1 VPVDSDTKLIDDL
14 PPVPRA
20 LAREGQV
27 RRYRKNVLLISEG
40 DQSDVMFVLL
50 RGRVRAFSM
59 GASDREITFAT
70 DGPGGYFGEMSLDGG
85 PRSASV
91 VTLEPCVCS
100 VVQRATALRLVA
112 ENPEVALHLLRS
124 VIGRARF
131 ATDSARNLAL
141 HDVYGRLIR
150 VLDDMAQS
158 SVRDGTRLLFER
170 LTHLELAR
178 RIGASREMVSRVMK
192 DLQRGGYIEVRAGGI
207 VLLKPLPER
216 W

>member
-1 VPVDSDTKLIDDL
+1 M
-14 PPVPRA
+14 
-20 LAREGQV
+20 
-27 RRYRKNVLLISEG
+27 RRYPKNVLLICEG
-40 DQSDVMFVLL
+40 DQSDVLFVLL

-70 DGPGGYFGEMSLDGG
+70 DGPGCYFGEMSLDGG

-91 VTLEPCVCS
+91 MTLEPCVCS
-100 VVQRATALRLVA
+100 VVQRATVLRLVG
-112 ENPEVALHLLRS
+112 ENSEVALHLLRS
-124 VIGRARF
+124 VIARARF

-141 HDVYGRLIR
+141 HDVYGRLVHVIEE
-150 VLDDMAQS
+150 LSLPHGD
-158 SVRDGTRLLFER
+158 DGTRLVPER
-170 LTHLELAR
+170 LTHLALAK

-192 DLQRGGYIEVRAGGI
+192 DLQRGGYIEVGSSGI